1 MKNITLSADELLIE
15 QARKVAQAR
24 NTSLNT
30 LFREWLSSLVDQKE
44 REKQLKE
51 IHQRLHYA
59 HSGGKFS
66 REEMNAR

>member
-30 LFREWLSSLVDQKE
+30 LFREWLSTLVDQKE
-44 REKQLKE
+44 REKQLKD

-59 HSGGKFS
+59 HAGGNFS